1 MSLLHRYHPRFGV
14 VTAVLSL
21 LAIFQSAPANAFPV
35 LRDVYYHGGSLRF
48 EILPYEAAFI
58 NEIYLITSTGKTILG
73 NNSDV
78 GLVINFPDPSQ
89 LGLFLGDEFVLGIH
103 VVNTGDN
110 FVMGAAYDN
119 PDGVRHANID
129 YGYNQT
135 AVIGFEDLRGGG
147 DIDYNDAMLKIIG
160 DIGFAQ
166 IPEPSSFLL
175 LGSGLLGAAFVMRRR

>member
-1 MSLLHRYHPRFGV
+1 MRLLHRYYPRFGIL
-14 VTAVLSL
+14 TAVLSL
-21 LAIFQSAPANAFPV
+21 LAILQNAPADAYPV
-35 LRDVYYHGGSLRF
+35 LQEVYYHGGPLRF

-58 NEIYLITSTGKTILG
+58 NEIYLSTSTGKTILG

-89 LGLFLGDEFVLGIH
+89 LGLFLGDEFVLGFH
-103 VVNTGDN
+103 VVNTGDE

-147 DIDYNDAMLKIIG
+147 DLDYNDAMLKIIG

-175 LGSGLLGAAFVMRRR
+175 LGSGLIGSVIFMRRR